1 MDQVT
6 SFLIQTLE
14 HIEEKIPWVKQQLLS
29 LQETDMPTLLQKRV
43 NSPRRERRKIHS
55 LFLDWITK
63 QKKENALHL
72 ADSIRSIQALILSLK
87 LGAYPTSLEAV
98 KVAIKYGQT
107 WFCHLELEF
116 WNETPSIPIDF
127 YYKAVEYAIEYSRY
141 RILRIILAQKT
152 IDFADLY
159 QHAQNFLQKLTR
171 SSVRGEF
178 VSPSQKKIA
187 AYLGVNTTNEECK

>member
-29 LQETDMPTLLQKRV
+29 LQETDMPSLLQKRI

-55 LFLDWITK
+55 LFLDWIAK
-63 QKKENALHL
+63 QRKENALHL

-87 LGAYPTSLEAV
+87 TGAYSTSLEAIQF
-98 KVAIKYGQT
+98 AIKYGQT
-107 WFCHLELEF
+107 WFCRLEFEF

-127 YYKAVEYAIEYSRY
+127 YYKAVEYAVEYSRY
-141 RILRIILAQKT
+141 RILRILLAQKT

-159 QHAQNFLQKLTR
+159 QHAQNFLQKLIR
-171 SSVRGEF
+171 SSIQKEF
-178 VSPSQKKIA
+178 VSPSRKKIA
-187 AYLGVNTTNEECK
+187 AYLGVNTTNEEYK